1 MEKQS
6 RSVKSAPSRQETAVK
21 LQLIKH
27 TFIHA
32 LVDTSKKAHLVGINY
47 EIRFI
52 IYRVI
57 SGSQESLLFI
67 SVTSECK
74 VPRVLHALDYY
85 SLWLFHVSTNDTKVK
100 LETIRQDFRALG
112 MMIKDLG
119 AQTFFSQSFQGGGRM
134 GGGGDRFSKLITG
147 CATGVG
153 NRLLVPMT
161 MGPCLKTTLGWVERG
176 STSLSG
182 TCLCQQVGQ
191 ARKEGFKL

>member
-1 MEKQS
+1 M
-6 RSVKSAPSRQETAVK
+6 K

-57 SGSQESLLFI
+57 SGSQECLLFI

-85 SLWLFHVSTNDTKVK
+85 PLWLFHVSTNDTKVK

-119 AQTFFSQSFQGGGRM
+119 VQTFFFSILPGRM
-134 GGGGDRFSKLITG
+134 ENGRRRRQIFQANNWLHHWCWQEAFGSYDHGTLFKDRQLMGRQGIYLSK
-147 CATGVG
+147 
-153 NRLLVPMT
+153 
-161 MGPCLKTTLGWVERG
+161 WH
-176 STSLSG
+176 

-191 ARKEGFKL
+191 PCKEGFKP